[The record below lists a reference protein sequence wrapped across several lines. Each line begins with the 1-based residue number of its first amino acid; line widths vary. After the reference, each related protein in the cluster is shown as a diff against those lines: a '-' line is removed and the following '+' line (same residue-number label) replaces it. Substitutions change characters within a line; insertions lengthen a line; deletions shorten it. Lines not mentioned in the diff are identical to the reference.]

1 MDVEK
6 IAKAIEADAG
16 EPLPDLRQALTE
28 AKARTGRVTAP
39 AQLLV
44 RQAREASKLTQPAFA
59 ERIGTPVA
67 TLRDWE
73 QGRFPPPGGVLC
85 LMRLIVRHPELTAEL
100 AA

>member
-28 AKARTGRVTAP
+28 AQSRTGRVT
-39 AQLLV
+39 
-44 RQAREASKLTQPAFA
+44 T
-59 ERIGTPVA
+59 
-67 TLRDWE
+67 
-73 QGRFPPPGGVLC
+73 PGGVLC